1 MIIIAGRR
9 PLRASPPVFSVMH
22 LRKNAAMGKR
32 TEKTGDR
39 RHSLLGIAAC
49 MLGAVMFGLFV
60 AATVLYVLQFERRIA
75 APADDGL
82 AILLMLTEMVIPV
95 PVHIFAALLGSIALF
110 FKGKKKTFP
119 ILAIVSN
126 IVFGVLGLLPWAYL
140 AIVGLGRAG

>member
-1 MIIIAGRR
+1 
-9 PLRASPPVFSVMH
+9 
-22 LRKNAAMGKR
+22 MGKR